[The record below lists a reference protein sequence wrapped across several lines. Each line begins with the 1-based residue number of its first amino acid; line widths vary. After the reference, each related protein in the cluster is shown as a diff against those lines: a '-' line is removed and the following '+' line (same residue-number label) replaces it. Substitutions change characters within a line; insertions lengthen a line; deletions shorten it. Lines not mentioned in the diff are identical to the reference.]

1 MKYPL
6 RSTELDANG
15 KQTFHGN
22 VVSKT
27 NECQWKIKNFFFHGL
42 YHLFTYFVTFQRDLN
57 G

>member
-27 NECQWKIKNFFFHGL
+27 NECQWKIKNFFTVFI
-42 YHLFTYFVTFQRDLN
+42 TYLHILSPFNAT
-57 G
+57 